1 MEQARRFES
10 APDPRIWCNVLAH
23 PTTLQLALL
32 SAVVLG
38 FKHGFDYDHIA
49 AISDIT
55 SVEPSRS
62 KGMRMGLVY
71 VVGHASTVAVLGG
84 AAILFQR
91 SLPARIDNWAER
103 AVGFTLVLLG
113 LYVLGTLLRQGA
125 GFVPRSRASILIDCF
140 RWASWQIRKLFNH
153 GTDRHSGNGRE
164 NYNRKSVFAVGVIHG
179 LGAETPSQLL
189 LFLLAANLGGISRGF
204 LGLAMFLGGLLLM
217 NTLMTASAVGI
228 FGASAAK
235 PRLMRFV
242 VALTATYSLIVGAIF
257 LFGSA
262 AALPPL
268 GG

>member
-1 MEQARRFES
+1 ML
-10 APDPRIWCNVLAH
+10 PH

-32 SAVVLG
+32 SAAVLG

-55 SVEPSRS
+55 SVEPSRG

-71 VVGHASTVAVLGG
+71 VIGHASTVAVLGG
-84 AAILFQR
+84 AVILFQR
-91 SLPARIDNWAER
+91 SLPARVDNWAER

-125 GFVPRSRASILIDCF
+125 SFVPRSRASILIGAF
-140 RWASWQIRKLFNH
+140 RWASWQVRRIFNP
-153 GTDRHSGNGRE
+153 GADTNFGNATE
-164 NYNRKSVFAVGVIHG
+164 NYNRKSVFLIGVIHG

-189 LFLLAANLGGISRGF
+189 LFLLAANLGGLTRGF
-204 LGLAMFLGGLLLM
+204 LGLAVFLAGLLLM

-235 PRLMRFV
+235 PHLMRFA
-242 VALTATYSLIVGAIF
+242 VALTAAYSLIVGAIF

-262 AALPPL
+262 AALPSL